1 MRQSTTASNDSTP
14 FPRVSIVGVGCRA
27 ADPEFDRDWFGISAT
42 DAAGLDPRHRV
53 SLEIAV
59 EALDDAGLGCLAAGS
74 AAAVVFGAS
83 GFTTP
88 NAARLLSRALDLH
101 GPSLLVDSESDTP
114 LIAVD
119 TAVRL
124 LADES
129 IPFVLAGGTDLTV
142 LPDISGIQLSG
153 DGDLCTVLVLQRTA
167 DAARTGARRYADI
180 AAPALGSPR
189 QGLTRIDLHDHHHA
203 PSPRDHRTGSE
214 RGYRDATTTAC
225 AAIGNT
231 TGTTDT
237 GQSTAA
243 PGSRATGTAVDEPPP
258 SSSDGGYG
266 RFPRT
271 DSPVRAAPTPF
282 PILLGGPDA
291 AAIRVQALHWAHR
304 VGAYRSVH
312 EFATATARLLPEP
325 TRAAVLA
332 RDPGEAAT
340 QLRILAARIPAA
352 PPPPVTP
359 APSLGRRTRATTAV
373 VHDSSGNVATQHPE
387 PPGTTVRQH
396 DSAADSTDAPVRPAA
411 SGAMTGSA
419 TGSIGTR
426 AGHRLPT
433 GHAPERWEGVEL
445 PALRWATPVEGDVF
459 GPQAGQREGGLLF
472 LFSGSGFHPR
482 MGRGLAGRYPV
493 FARRL
498 TEAADAVAEA
508 GGPRVWTPRH
518 GFGNCSTGPDFT
530 QPALFVYQVALAAL
544 LEFWGVLPDA
554 LAGHG
559 PGEIAAAVAAGVLLL
574 PDAARIVV
582 ARGRLLDLAG
592 EESAAAVLEA
602 TPAEAL
608 RLVEPMRTAVGLAAI
623 HGPSSVT
630 VTGEPR
636 YIDALVRRAHRRA
649 IFAQRVAANSVDGS
663 AATIVHIPRARTIAP
678 QLISTLDGL
687 TSAAPRHRFYS
698 TTRRGAL
705 ITGPA
710 ADDASAA
717 ARSSAHGRFGAG
729 PGRNGE
735 NRIGAPAIVDADSGG
750 GHPAPPYRPATGDG
764 RATDGHAAAARN
776 GTPVVPARSG
786 DRTSSDFAV
795 MDADYWGANAAGP
808 VELAA
813 ALERGV
819 AEGVSTVL
827 ELAPQP
833 VLAAAVRDYGAV
845 RDATYTTGSA
855 TDEAGALLRVLAQL
869 HVEGR
874 RVDWQALGAHTVT
887 PPRRLW
893 RRPGTRREHDRAGFP
908 VDAAGEIS
916 GGIGHSNVATRERR
930 SARPGVPGG
939 PEGRPDPGNP
949 ADRPGETFAAGAP
962 DDSANAYSLPGDG
975 RWLGPLPGVM
985 VRGDA
990 TYVVAGGL
998 GAYGATAVRWL
1009 LDAGAR
1015 DVVVLTRVPR
1025 ALPTL
1030 LEGLED
1036 RVVMVRCDVGDR
1048 RDLGAALH
1056 DIRECGLPIRGV
1068 VYARAELR
1076 EGVVAALAELTAGDP
1091 IEFAWLLGDG
1101 GWRRMPR
1108 VSGGDGVAARE

>member
-27 ADPEFDRDWFGISAT
+27 ADTEFDRDWFGISAT

-59 EALDDAGLGCLAAGS
+59 EAIDDAGLGCLAAGS
-74 AAAVVFGAS
+74 AAAVILGAS

-88 NAARLLSRALDLH
+88 NAARLLSRALNLH
-101 GPSLLVDSESDTP
+101 GPSLLVDSEADTP

-124 LADES
+124 LADEA

-142 LPDISGIQLSG
+142 LPDISGIRLSG
-153 DGDLCTVLVLQRTA
+153 DGTLCTVLVLQRTA
-167 DAARTGARRYADI
+167 DAARTGTRRYADI
-180 AAPALGSPR
+180 TGPR
-189 QGLTRIDLHDHHHA
+189 PEGGLTRIVLHDHTA
-203 PSPRDHRTGSE
+203 VPARHRYELDGGTP
-214 RGYRDATTTAC
+214 T
-225 AAIGNT
+225 AAIAS
-231 TGTTDT
+231 
-237 GQSTAA
+237 GQSTGTHDDSPATNSGPAA
-243 PGSRATGTAVDEPPP
+243 GKSDDGGTRATHPTAPHRPAP
-258 SSSDGGYG
+258 
-266 RFPRT
+266 
-271 DSPVRAAPTPF
+271 PTPF
-282 PILLGGPDA
+282 PIVLGGPDA
-291 AAIRVQALHWAHR
+291 AAIRALALHWAGR

-332 RDPGEAAT
+332 RDTGDAAT

-352 PPPPVTP
+352 P
-359 APSLGRRTRATTAV
+359 ATT
-373 VHDSSGNVATQHPE
+373 VAPPQHP
-387 PPGTTVRQH
+387 VRQH
-396 DSAADSTDAPVRPAA
+396 NSAIQDA
-411 SGAMTGSA
+411 SG
-419 TGSIGTR
+419 
-426 AGHRLPT
+426 
-433 GHAPERWEGVEL
+433 RWEGVEL
-445 PALRWATPVEGDVF
+445 PALRWAIPAEGDIF
-459 GPQAGQREGGLLF
+459 GPASEKRAGGMLF

-498 TEAADAVAEA
+498 TEAADAIAEA

-518 GFGNCSTGPDFT
+518 GFGNGSTGVDFT
-530 QPALFVYQVALAAL
+530 QPAVFAYQVALAAL

-559 PGEIAAAVAAGVLLL
+559 AGELAAAVAGGAL
-574 PDAARIVV
+574 PLTDAARIVV
-582 ARGRLLDLAG
+582 TRGRLLDRAA

-649 IFAQRVAANSVDGS
+649 IFAQRIATNNVDGA

-678 QLISTLDGL
+678 QLISTLAGL
-687 TSAAPRHRFYS
+687 APAVPHLPLYS
-698 TTRRGAL
+698 TTHRGAL
-705 ITGPA
+705 IAGPLAVSTGHRPGDSRTGA
-710 ADDASAA
+710 PVPTSVDET
-717 ARSSAHGRFGAG
+717 RSSTARYGTL
-729 PGRNGE
+729 
-735 NRIGAPAIVDADSGG
+735 
-750 GHPAPPYRPATGDG
+750 GHPAGLAPK
-764 RATDGHAAAARN
+764 
-776 GTPVVPARSG
+776 SG
-786 DRTSSDFAV
+786 DRTEYGDRPETRSAV

-813 ALERGV
+813 ALEMAV
-819 AEGVSTVL
+819 ADGISTVV
-827 ELAPQP
+827 ELSPQP
-833 VLAAAVRDYGAV
+833 VLASAVRDYGAL
-845 RDATYTTGSA
+845 RDATYSTGST
-855 TDEAGALLRVLAQL
+855 TDEAGALLRMLAQL

-874 RVDWQALGAHTVT
+874 RVDWPALGPHAAT

-893 RRPGTRREHDRAGFP
+893 RRSGTAREHERAAIP
-908 VDAAGEIS
+908 IIS
-916 GGIGHSNVATRERR
+916 GGEIPCGTGHSNASMRERR
-930 SARPGVPGG
+930 TAGPGFPAG
-939 PEGRPDPGNP
+939 PEGCPDPTEP
-949 ADRPGETFAAGAP
+949 ADRHDATFTAGEP
-962 DDSANAYSLPGDG
+962 NSAREASAVTYSLPGEG

-985 VRGDA
+985 VRADA

-998 GAYGATAVRWL
+998 GVYGATAVRWL

-1030 LEGLED
+1030 LEGLEE

-1048 RDLGAALH
+1048 RDLAGALH

-1068 VYARAELR
+1068 VYARAELWER
-1076 EGVVAALAELTAGDP
+1076 VVADLAELTADDP
-1091 IEFAWLLGDG
+1091 VEFAWLLGDG